1 MPANPTR
8 SYTTQDLLNAIAGQQ
23 GAAADTRDIHLIG
36 GGVHVGTPTAVTG
49 TAYVR
54 TWLNAYGYATPERQ
68 NILVGSLT
76 TASATTTATIGT
88 ITGLG
93 AYRELDILVDVT
105 GTSGTASTLTVY
117 VDSRLDGTTYK
128 NIGAGTLM
136 TTISSQVIHLT
147 KRQVSG
153 VAQVTALA
161 GAGTVRAIGWAD
173 DVRVSYTMEGTTSA
187 MTFRVWFNGIG

>member
-1 MPANPTR
+1 MPTSGTK
-8 SYTTQDLLNAIAGQQ
+8 SYTTQDLLNAVGGEH
-23 GAAADTRDIHLIG
+23 GATADANGILLVG
-36 GGVHVGTPTAVTG
+36 GGVHAGVPTAVTG

-54 TWLNAYGYATPERQ
+54 TWLNKFGYTVPERQ
-68 NILVGSLT
+68 NILIGSLT
-76 TASATTTATIGT
+76 TASATTTAVVGT
-88 ITGLG
+88 ATGLG
-93 AYRELDILVDVT
+93 AFRDLDILVDVT

-117 VDSRLDGTTYK
+117 VDSRLDGTTYT

-147 KRQVSG
+147 KRQISG
-153 VAQVTALA
+153 VAMVTALA

-173 DVRVSYTMEGTTSA
+173 DVQVRYTMAGTTSA